1 MLAFSELAISKGV
14 ATNDEA
20 RSTTLK
26 NIVTRVAQRALSR
39 RRRTGR
45 PSPRTDAD
53 GECELRSE
61 PEGGAYR
68 FIALRYEKPRR
79 GRPAAGSHSNNR
91 GKDEAEFHLD

>member
-14 ATNDEA
+14 ATKDEA

-26 NIVTRVAQRALSR
+26 NIVTRWLNVRFLEGGGLEA
-39 RRRTGR
+39 
-45 PSPRTDAD
+45 SPRADAD
-53 GECELRSE
+53 GQCEFRSE

-68 FIALRYEKPRR
+68 FIALRYEKKPRR